1 MTIDRNEARRLYQR
15 ALDLISR
22 LDLQL
27 FALEEADQLGLIEA
41 DERRKMQIIL
51 KSTTD
56 TMSALARV
64 DAMAQALV
72 GLVDEEVKA
81 ALRHPT
87 AVVSIPVDG
96 IEDHEEEAYAHV
108 LALQS
113 LAARFAAIYGLDIE
127 ERAHGLTTPQVQ
139 LRLICENV
147 GNSIL
152 FLMQKKMIEVPR
164 SEHHVKHVLFACVKA
179 AFPDALPDGQVA
191 FPSALKEHVPD
202 LSVPMIRACVETK
215 VARSPADL
223 STVVE
228 GLLGDMSTYGS
239 TDYST
244 FFAVIY
250 TSDSTLTQELLEQVL
265 NGRLALLGLN
275 PKYQWKWL
283 MVHGPL
289 ASASFK
295 GVTANTRA

>member
-1 MTIDRNEARRLYQR
+1 MAIDRNEARRLYQR
-15 ALDLISR
+15 ALYLISH

-27 FALEEADQLGLIEA
+27 FALEEANQLGLIES
-41 DERRKMQIIL
+41 DERHKMQAIL
-51 KSTTD
+51 KSATD

-64 DAMAQALV
+64 DVMAQALV
-72 GLVDEEVKA
+72 GLVDEAIKES
-81 ALRHPT
+81 LQHPT
-87 AVVSIPVDG
+87 AIVSISVDG
-96 IEDHEEEAYAHV
+96 IEDHEEEAYVHV

-113 LAARFAAIYGLDIE
+113 LAARLAAIYGLDIE
-127 ERAHGLTTPQVQ
+127 EKTHGLTTSQVQ

-152 FLMQKKMIEVPR
+152 FLKNKKMIQIPR
-164 SEHHVKHVLFACVKA
+164 SEHHVKHFLFACVKA
-179 AFPDALPDGQVA
+179 AFPDALSDGNVA
-191 FPSALKEHVPD
+191 FPSALKGHVPD
-202 LSVPMIRACVETK
+202 LSVPMIKACIETK

-250 TSDSTLTQELLEQVL
+250 ANDTTMTQELLEKVL
-265 NGRLALLGLN
+265 SERLALLGLN
-275 PKYQWKWL
+275 LKYQWKWL

-289 ASASFK
+289 AQASSN
-295 GVTANTRA
+295 GV